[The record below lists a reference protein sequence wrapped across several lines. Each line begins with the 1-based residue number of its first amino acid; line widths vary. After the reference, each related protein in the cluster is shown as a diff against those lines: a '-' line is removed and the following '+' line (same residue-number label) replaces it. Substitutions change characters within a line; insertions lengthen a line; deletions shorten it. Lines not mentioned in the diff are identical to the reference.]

1 MDDQVVDTKP
11 LKDYV
16 IPTEEEPHCSI
27 VPPLILENNFKLKL
41 SLIGTLQQN
50 QFTGL
55 PSEKPKLHLSIFID
69 NCGTVKAN
77 DIDQNVSK
85 KAIPT
90 DPKKS
95 NLELLMEKFAVM
107 QTRENYEIRNQNLLT
122 NETLRKLT
130 TNANNVATHNQ
141 MLHNNN
147 LLLSSLQEHL
157 HGNPR
162 KILRGT

>member
-1 MDDQVVDTKP
+1 MRITHYDENLVAPINEIERFLRERRWILRKRVMADQVVNTKP

-41 SLIGTLQQN
+41 SLIGMVQQN

-77 DIDQNVSK
+77 DIDQNV
-85 KAIPT
+85 IH
-90 DPKKS
+90 
-95 NLELLMEKFAVM
+95 
-107 QTRENYEIRNQNLLT
+107 
-122 NETLRKLT
+122 LRLFPFSFIDC
-130 TNANNVATHNQ
+130 VRPFP
-141 MLHNNN
+141 
-147 LLLSSLQEHL
+147 S
-157 HGNPR
+157 
-162 KILRGT
+162 